1 MLFRSLFRKKAG
13 FVSRGWLPELVNF
26 RRDGYD
32 FDARCDDGLV
42 FHKDEELYNTVHAE
56 GEILSKFLKKKL
68 DYRKGGNTGFETC
81 ITRLQMQT
89 YLCVS
94 DFIRL
99 KDKNGRPYGW
109 AVAQY
114 TTPEHLFGYD
124 YVTSAYK
131 SEPKGSEEKMI
142 AHLKNLL
149 PATEVQ
155 IRKLLK

>member
-1 MLFRSLFRKKAG
+1 MNNNDYTVGYEAIAG
-13 FVSRGWLPELVNF
+13 KG
-26 RRDGYD
+26 RR
-32 FDARCDDGLV
+32 
-42 FHKDEELYNTVHAE
+42 
-56 GEILSKFLKKKL
+56 LSKRLKEAL
-68 DYRKGGNTGFETC
+68 NYRKGGNTGFETC

-99 KDKNGRPYGW
+99 KDRNGKPYGW

-124 YVTSAYK
+124 YVASAYK
-131 SEPKGSEEKMI
+131 SEPKDSEEKMI